1 MATTEATEKIPMF
14 WLGVLGVLGGLVFSA
29 EDAMRMPRPRLAMAI
44 LVAAGLWG
52 SPLAAQPRP
61 QAAADVED
69 GQRLFVGS
77 CANCHGPDG
86 DGVPGVELARGQF
99 RRASSDSELVDII
112 RRGLPGTAMPPGNY
126 SNTQATQ
133 IVAYLRSLAVS
144 TAQKST
150 VAGDA
155 LRGQTLFA
163 GKGQCLTCHAVNG
176 SGSRLG
182 PDLSDVGQ
190 LRRVSDL
197 ERALL
202 EPGGDV
208 RPQNRTVRAV
218 TRDGTIITG
227 RLLNHDTFTLLMLDS
242 KEQLRAL
249 SKANLREMTF
259 IKTSSKTS
267 YRDKLS
273 SQEIADLVSYLT
285 SLKGVKAVTP

>member
-1 MATTEATEKIPMF
+1 MSRSRIVTV
-14 WLGVLGVLGGLVFSA
+14 VLAAAVAL
-29 EDAMRMPRPRLAMAI
+29 LA
-44 LVAAGLWG
+44 V
-52 SPLAAQPRP
+52 PLAAQAPLS
-61 QAAADVED
+61 AADVED
-69 GQRLFVGS
+69 GQRLFVAS

-86 DGVPGVELARGQF
+86 DAVPGVDLAHGQF
-99 RRASSDSELVDII
+99 RRASTDSELVDII

-133 IVAYLRSLAVS
+133 IVAYLRSLAAS
-144 TAQKST
+144 AQKST

-155 LRGQTLFA
+155 GRGWTLFA

-176 SGSRLG
+176 TGSRLG

-208 RPQNRTVRAV
+208 RPQNRTVRAIM
-218 TRDGTIITG
+218 RDGTTITG

-242 KEQLRAL
+242 MEQLRSV
-249 SKANLREMTF
+249 SKSNLREMTI
-259 IKTSSKTS
+259 IKTSPKTS
-267 YRDKLS
+267 YRGRLS
-273 SQEIADLVSYLT
+273 SQEIADLVSYLA